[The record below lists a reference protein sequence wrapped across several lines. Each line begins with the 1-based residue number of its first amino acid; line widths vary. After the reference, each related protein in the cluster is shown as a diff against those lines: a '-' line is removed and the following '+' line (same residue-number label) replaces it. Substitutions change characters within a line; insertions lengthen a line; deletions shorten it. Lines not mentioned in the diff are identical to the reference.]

1 MALNQQRK
9 KTAGSESGMSLV
21 EMLVA
26 MVVLLVGLVA
36 CMSLVAISI
45 GNNSRSK
52 QQSNSTIVAQLITE
66 KIASMRATLAPVL
79 PVTDCA
85 GNAFNVNTVAGG
97 SPLTATGDVDFSQA
111 PVVGYQMLY
120 TDCGTNARQLTY
132 DIRWNIQQPT
142 PNVKMLVVSAKRQN
156 SLGGDLKYFSLP
168 VTIRTLIGQ
177 GS

>member
-1 MALNQQRK
+1 MEITLRRK
-9 KTAGSESGMSLV
+9 KIVGNESGMGLV
-21 EMLVA
+21 ELMVA

-36 CMSLVAISI
+36 SMSLVAISI

-79 PVTDCA
+79 PATDCA
-85 GNAFNVNTVAGG
+85 GNAFNVNTLAGG
-97 SPLTATGDVDFSQA
+97 SPLTASGDIDFAQPA
-111 PVVGYQMLY
+111 VAGYQMLY
-120 TDCGTNARQLTY
+120 TDCGTNGRQLIY

-142 PNVKMLVVSAKRQN
+142 PNVKILVVSAKRQTT
-156 SLGGDLKYFSLP
+156 GTDLKVFSLP

>member
-1 MALNQQRK
+1 MALIRRRK
-9 KTAGSESGMSLV
+9 KALRNERGMSLV
-21 EMLVA
+21 ELMIA
-26 MVVLLVGLVA
+26 MVVLLVGLVGSMA
-36 CMSLVAISI
+36 LVAVSM

-52 QQSNSTIVAQLITE
+52 QQSNSTIVAQLIIE

-79 PVTDCA
+79 PATDCA

-97 SPLTATGDVDFSQA
+97 SPLTASGDIDFTLA
-111 PVVGYQMLY
+111 PVAGYQMLY
-120 TDCGTNARQLTY
+120 TDCGTNGRQLTY

-142 PNVKMLVVSAKRQN
+142 PNVKILIVSAKRQN
-156 SLGGDLKYFSLP
+156 SRGDLKYFSLP